1 MNAKWESAGERER
14 RGSLKQ
20 YDEKLCMRTDREGGQ
35 SVRRRQAVTDRSA
48 DRSGLRDAHVA
59 RDIGGRETKGKVDLQ
74 LVETRGN

>member
-1 MNAKWESAGERER
+1 
-14 RGSLKQ
+14 
-20 YDEKLCMRTDREGGQ
+20 MRTDREGGQ
-35 SVRRRQAVTDRSA
+35 SVRRRRRRQAVTDRSA

>member
-1 MNAKWESAGERER
+1 
-14 RGSLKQ
+14 
-20 YDEKLCMRTDREGGQ
+20 MRTDREGGQ
-35 SVRRRQAVTDRSA
+35 SVRRRRRQAVTDRSA

>member
-1 MNAKWESAGERER
+1 MTRSYVCGLTGRE
-14 RGSLKQ
+14 
-20 YDEKLCMRTDREGGQ
+20 EGGQ